1 MPNKQPSLETIAIHL
16 FENPKPFGAVRPPL
30 YDTTTFSFKD
40 IQSLND
46 AIGSGNTHPFYTRY
60 GSNPGI
66 LATEKKLAK
75 LDHADDALL
84 FSAGMA
90 ALSALFIAHG
100 KNGILCI
107 GEVYGGTHTLLAQQ
121 LTSLGISSHF
131 MQYDQIPELISQS
144 CIKYGLVFFETPANP
159 TLNIIDISTI
169 TSWAHQQGML
179 VAVDNTFA
187 SPINQ
192 QPIKLG
198 VDLCVQ
204 SATKYLGG
212 HSDLTAGVITG
223 NKPVLDI
230 IRPWRTS
237 LGQICSPATAHLLDR
252 SLATL
257 PLRVACH
264 NDNAMAIAS
273 WLESH
278 PQVIRVNYPGLPNF
292 PDHAIAKKQM
302 TGFGGMLSF
311 EIKGNGKDTIQ
322 FINNLNLFSRAPS
335 LGGVESLVS
344 QPSKTSHRHLTFE
357 EKKKKRIQDNL
368 IRLSIGLENHQ
379 DLLDDLEL
387 AFNL

>member
-1 MPNKQPSLETIAIHL
+1 
-16 FENPKPFGAVRPPL
+16 
-30 YDTTTFSFKD
+30 
-40 IQSLND
+40 
-46 AIGSGNTHPFYTRY
+46 
-60 GSNPGI
+60 
-66 LATEKKLAK
+66 
-75 LDHADDALL
+75 
-84 FSAGMA
+84 
-90 ALSALFIAHG
+90 
-100 KNGILCI
+100 
-107 GEVYGGTHTLLAQQ
+107 
-121 LTSLGISSHF
+121 
-131 MQYDQIPELISQS
+131 
-144 CIKYGLVFFETPANP
+144 
-159 TLNIIDISTI
+159 IIDISTI

-311 EIKGNGKDTIQ
+311 EIKGSGKDTIQ